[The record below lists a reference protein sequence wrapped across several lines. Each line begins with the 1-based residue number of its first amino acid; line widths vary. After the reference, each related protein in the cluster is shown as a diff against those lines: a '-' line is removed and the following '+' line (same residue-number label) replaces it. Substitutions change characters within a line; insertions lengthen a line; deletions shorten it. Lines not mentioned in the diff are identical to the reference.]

1 MPAET
6 FTAIESKREGRGKAM
21 GVYMPVET
29 FTAIESKRGG
39 KERGERESYGCV
51 HACRDLYCH
60 RE

>member
-1 MPAET
+1 
-6 FTAIESKREGRGKAM
+6 M

-39 KERGERESYGCV
+39 ERGGKERGERESCGCV
-51 HACRDLYCH
+51 HVCRDLYYCH